1 VKTIAV
7 LVFFFLIH
15 GVSFAKECKLDKKI
29 LYSILMNEGLP
40 NKIGY
45 EYIISFNNKSDLTRV
60 KKSKLK
66 PYFVNSNVIDCKNAY
81 MCEVIL
87 SKLNNA
93 GIKNLDLGAFQINYK
108 VHRMA
113 KKDYFN
119 LESSY
124 KYACGYIEN
133 MIAKHGYNW
142 YAIASYH
149 SQTPHFN
156 NIYRNKLIKK
166 YQKVSAK
173 ID

>member
-1 VKTIAV
+1 MRIFN
-7 LVFFFLIH
+7 VFLLFFLIS
-15 GVSFAKECKLDKKI
+15 VSSFAKECTLDKKI

-40 NKIGY
+40 SKIGY
-45 EYIISFNNKSDLTRV
+45 EYIISFNNKSDLQRV

-66 PYFVNSNVIDCKNAY
+66 PYFVNSSVIDCKNTF

-87 SKLNNA
+87 TKLNNA
-93 GIKNLDLGAFQINYK
+93 GIKNLDLGAFQINYR

-124 KYACGYIEN
+124 KYACGYIED
-133 MIAKHGYNW
+133 MINKHGYNW

-149 SQTPHFN
+149 SQTPHLN
-156 NIYRNKLIKK
+156 EKYRNKLIKK
-166 YQKVSAK
+166 YKKVIAK